1 MRRTRRRARRAHRRA
16 GSGHRDF
23 FIVVKCIFVVLC
35 NVSVK
40 VPVYDQ
46 KKKHFYL
53 HDFFFHVCMV
63 SFCDAWL
70 HNINVLSVRM

>member
-46 KKKHFYL
+46 KKNIFIYMIS
-53 HDFFFHVCMV
+53 FFM
-63 SFCDAWL
+63 SAWC
-70 HNINVLSVRM
+70 HSVMHGYII